1 MRAAL
6 FERTVRDGELA
17 LTAGQF
23 AALLRAGLPLP
34 ETTARVADATDDRTL
49 RAVLTDC
56 AKRVADGEPLADALA
71 RHPGIP
77 APFVETVRAGERN
90 RRLPEAFRRLRVYCE
105 KRRKTRGK
113 LRAALQYP
121 LFLCALTVLT
131 VYLLT
136 TRLLPSLASALD
148 ALGGELPAFTRLLL
162 AATAAVSTGWPFAA
176 SAVVPLWALCRLLKR
191 TERGKRLFGAMRLHL
206 PVVGKIALLDASA
219 RFADTAALLLPA
231 GLPLPEVL
239 RTAARTVGNPA
250 VAAEIRSLAD
260 AVENGYPLGAAL
272 PECRRL
278 SRVLCALVSV
288 GDATGTLP
296 SALAEA
302 GAYCGTEAAERAERA
317 LNLLEPILT
326 VFAGLLV
333 ALLALSVLLPLLT
346 VYSAI
351 GVSI

>member
-1 MRAAL
+1 MSAAL

-17 LTAGQF
+17 LAAGQF
-23 AALLRAGLPLP
+23 AAMLRAGLPLP
-34 ETTARVADATDDRTL
+34 EATAHVAEATDGRTL

-90 RRLPEAFRRLRVYCE
+90 RRLPEAFRRLRIYCE

-121 LFLCALTVLT
+121 LFLGVLTVLT
-131 VYLLT
+131 VYLLA

-148 ALGGELPAFTRLLL
+148 SLGGELPAFTRLLL
-162 AATAAVSTGWPFAA
+162 AGTAAVSTGWPFAVA
-176 SAVVPLWALCRLLKR
+176 SIVLLWALYRLLKR
-191 TERGKRLFGAMRLHL
+191 TERGKRLFGAMRLRL
-206 PVVGKIALLDASA
+206 PVIGKISLLDASA

-231 GLPLPEVL
+231 GLPLPDVL
-239 RTAARTVGNPA
+239 RTAARTVENPA
-250 VAAEIRSLAD
+250 VASDVRALAD
-260 AVENGYPLGAAL
+260 AVEAGNPLGSAIR
-272 PECRRL
+272 ECRNL
-278 SRVLCALVSV
+278 SRVLRALVSA

-296 SALAEA
+296 SALTEA

-346 VYSAI
+346 VYNAI